1 MSATQPAKLNGR
13 EHAVQLDAKDPL
25 KSFRGEFLIPTKIE
39 SASNSDD
46 GNRPCIYFCG
56 NSLGPQ
62 PKRTS
67 KRIASH
73 LSAWATKGVLGHFT
87 EHEDSDL
94 PPFLHADDA
103 AAKLMAPLV
112 GANTS
117 EVAVMETLTA
127 NLHLLMASFYR
138 PNQEKYK
145 IIIEGKAFPSDHYA
159 VESQIRHHN
168 FDPKQAMV
176 LIEPEDPTAATIST
190 THVLSVIDKHAST
203 TALILLPG
211 IQYYTGQYLDIKA
224 ITAHAHKH
232 GIIIGWDLAHAVGNV
247 DLRLTEWDVDFA
259 AWCNYKYVNSGPGA
273 IGGLFIVRMVGGD
286 KAMRFAMGSDFIP
299 IPGAA
304 GWQVGNPSALAL
316 TAVIASLEIFALTDM
331 ATIRAKSKTMTA
343 YLEDLLLH
351 PPSANSHYK
360 KHLPYQII
368 TPSNQEER
376 GAQLSVRLE
385 PGLLEGVMRF
395 LEDAGVIV
403 DERRPDVIRVAPAPL
418 FNTFNEVWDFVTIFT
433 SACSEA
439 QAGRVH
445 GSQEAAAL
453 KGRDQTGWAEIK

>member
-1 MSATQPAKLNGR
+1 M
-13 EHAVQLDAKDPL
+13 
-25 KSFRGEFLIPTKIE
+25 
-39 SASNSDD
+39 
-46 GNRPCIYFCG
+46 
-56 NSLGPQ
+56 
-62 PKRTS
+62 
-67 KRIASH
+67 
-73 LSAWATKGVLGHFT
+73 LGHFT

-94 PPFLHADDA
+94 PPFLHIDDA

-273 IGGLFIVRMVGGD
+273 IGGLFVNSRHGQVDVSATKNGADGFRDRLCGWWGGD
-286 KAMRFAMGSDFIP
+286 KAMRFAMGNDFIP

-331 ATIRAKSKTMTA
+331 ATIRAKSKAMTA

-351 PPSANSHYK
+351 PPSANSDYK

-439 QAGRVH
+439 QAGTVH